1 MDRGAQQQTFRK
13 DTLTRSEAPENPAKR
28 MCLLSF
34 LFNSTST
41 TCSLKVCSQ
50 TCFQCC
56 LKLHKQR
63 KTAGLGQ
70 VDSKLGWPRP
80 LRPALP
86 LPPAPAGGLSPG
98 GAPAALPPAG
108 RTPTGRPPRSHRLA
122 CRTPARGPRLSTL
135 QGRRVDTGRLGS
147 GPGAHAIGRGRTN
160 EVSAARRP
168 HPRTLSR
175 SSGLRTASRKPG
187 AF

>member
-1 MDRGAQQQTFRK
+1 
-13 DTLTRSEAPENPAKR
+13 

-34 LFNSTST
+34 LFNSTRT

-70 VDSKLGWPRP
+70 VDSKLGWLRP

-86 LPPAPAGGLSPG
+86 PAARPGLGRGTEPLG

-108 RTPTGRPPRSHRLA
+108 RTPTGRPLRSRRLA

-175 SSGLRTASRKPG
+175 SVPRSHCKQEARSFLERVFFLPVLPRVKIKP
-187 AF
+187 AV